1 MTATDPIRTTRKTKV
16 KVKSTADALKVVA
29 DHAAGKEQL
38 LYSSGSS
45 LKMDMSNL
53 TGGQIQEVL
62 DFLIL
67 NSLRPIIEA
76 SDIFNVQLAYLLTLT
91 AQNRKRKL
99 SSLPRAEFMSLM
111 SRALLTR
118 DRTERYELI
127 SGAKIERSF
136 LYNFVVKFLHHARDY
151 KATYVAFLRSRP
163 GYERDRLESKLK
175 VLETALTLSRDKM
188 LPALHLSQDYLD
200 MSYSFRNSIV
210 ENYIKKTGKQARA
223 FVQLKGDNFDVN
235 DVRQNFLT
243 AVTKAIDKYDSSK
256 GAITSYIN
264 FWVLNAQS
272 GSESDHEY
280 GIAFTIPQLQRK
292 KLAMGSKG
300 DVNFSVS
307 LEGMMRGGNNNEE
320 YGVIDTIQ
328 GDIGIEQS
336 RINSEDLQTTRM
348 LIKQSDPSSLARLYL
363 DIEETFTS
371 DECMA
376 MARNMISEGL
386 TVPADVL
393 ARLKKSTHK
402 AASKARPA
410 AASGSQ
416 KQKVQSK
423 KKKHLFAA
431 KP

>member
-16 KVKSTADALKVVA
+16 KVKSTADALKAVA

-175 VLETALTLSRDKM
+175 VLELS
-188 LPALHLSQDYLD
+188 
-200 MSYSFRNSIV
+200 
-210 ENYIKKTGKQARA
+210 
-223 FVQLKGDNFDVN
+223 
-235 DVRQNFLT
+235 
-243 AVTKAIDKYDSSK
+243 
-256 GAITSYIN
+256 
-264 FWVLNAQS
+264 
-272 GSESDHEY
+272 
-280 GIAFTIPQLQRK
+280 
-292 KLAMGSKG
+292 
-300 DVNFSVS
+300 
-307 LEGMMRGGNNNEE
+307 
-320 YGVIDTIQ
+320 
-328 GDIGIEQS
+328 
-336 RINSEDLQTTRM
+336 
-348 LIKQSDPSSLARLYL
+348 LIH
-363 DIEETFTS
+363 I
-371 DECMA
+371 
-376 MARNMISEGL
+376 
-386 TVPADVL
+386 
-393 ARLKKSTHK
+393 
-402 AASKARPA
+402 
-410 AASGSQ
+410 
-416 KQKVQSK
+416 
-423 KKKHLFAA
+423 
-431 KP
+431 